1 MGEDL
6 YTSIRPY
13 LVLEVNCPYKTPVNK
28 PFLKNGDYHNSVCA
42 WYDEQERELV
52 SGPFSRVEFEEP
64 DLGSRQKLIKQ
75 LIRHGW
81 KPTVFTEKGS
91 PKLTEKGHP
100 VDSLYKIEAPVG
112 KAIAEWYTMRHRK
125 SQIEGW
131 IKTVRTDGRLTAGAN
146 SCGTNTYRMRHR
158 GVVNVPK
165 ADPKVTF
172 GKQMRELFIARP
184 GYKLLGYDA
193 SGLEARCMAHY
204 THKFDGGEF
213 ADLVLNGDVHAKN
226 ARIFFESETDGL
238 NVDSS
243 EFKSYRSRGKNGTYC
258 VPMDT
263 QILTKTGWKTRDQ
276 LEIGE
281 LVLTYNQKENV
292 KEWKPVLAI
301 HDTEGEVVE
310 LSHGNSFKV
319 RASHDHRWFVRQR
332 KDSGSGRYMMDQV
345 RTTDEL
351 TSESNIIINAPMRP
365 DAGSFSGW
373 HGTKYGR
380 DWTKE
385 VLSMS
390 SEQRKAFLAGF
401 LIADGYQDN
410 SSGLWKFTQLR
421 NEHYEAALTAAFIEH
436 DGFISVR
443 SGVQENGKE
452 CMVVCLRKKQHTTM
466 QRVSRRIL
474 PEQKLWCVTTEN
486 ESWVMRQGDMIT
498 ITGNC
503 LMYGGQPRKLAS
515 TLEVPLGQAKH
526 LFDKFWRENEAL
538 GEVRNLV
545 MKMHDQRGWVPGIDG
560 RKIYT
565 RSSHSA
571 LNALFQSCGAILM
584 KRAMV
589 MLRDF
594 ALEEQIHHYKV
605 YDMHDE
611 GGHEI
616 LEDECYEEND
626 RVVHRL
632 GFLAEDAMK
641 AAGEYYNIRVPITGE
656 FLIGNNW
663 AEVH

>member
-6 YTSIRPY
+6 YASIRPY
-13 LVLEVNCPYKTPVNK
+13 LVLEVDRPYKTPVNK

-81 KPTVFTEKGS
+81 KPTIFTEKGS

-112 KAIAEWYTMRHRK
+112 KAIAEWYTLRHRK

-131 IKTVRTDGRLTAGAN
+131 IKTVRADGRLTAGAN

-172 GKQMRELFIARP
+172 GKQMRELFIARQ

-243 EFKSYRSRGKNGTYC
+243 EFKSYRSRGKNGTY
-258 VPMDT
+258 
-263 QILTKTGWKTRDQ
+263 
-276 LEIGE
+276 
-281 LVLTYNQKENV
+281 
-292 KEWKPVLAI
+292 
-301 HDTEGEVVE
+301 
-310 LSHGNSFKV
+310 
-319 RASHDHRWFVRQR
+319 
-332 KDSGSGRYMMDQV
+332 
-345 RTTDEL
+345 
-351 TSESNIIINAPMRP
+351 
-365 DAGSFSGW
+365 
-373 HGTKYGR
+373 
-380 DWTKE
+380 
-385 VLSMS
+385 
-390 SEQRKAFLAGF
+390 
-401 LIADGYQDN
+401 
-410 SSGLWKFTQLR
+410 
-421 NEHYEAALTAAFIEH
+421 
-436 DGFISVR
+436 
-443 SGVQENGKE
+443 
-452 CMVVCLRKKQHTTM
+452 
-466 QRVSRRIL
+466 
-474 PEQKLWCVTTEN
+474 
-486 ESWVMRQGDMIT
+486 
-498 ITGNC
+498 C

-605 YDMHDE
+605 LDMHDE
-611 GGHEI
+611 GQHEV
-616 LEDECYEEND
+616 LEVECYVD
-626 RVVHRL
+626 DAGAVRHRL
-632 GFLAEDAMK
+632 GELAVKAMQQ
-641 AAGEYYNIRVPITGE
+641 AGIELGMRVEITGE
-656 FLIGNNW
+656 YSIGNNW
-663 AEVH
+663 SQTH

>member
-81 KPTVFTEKGS
+81 KPTIFTEKGS

-204 THKFDGGEF
+204 THKFDGGGF

-226 ARIFFESETDGL
+226 ARIFFEGETSSLD
-238 NVDSS
+238 VDSP
-243 EFKSYRSRGKNGTYC
+243 EFKSYRSRSKNGFYGLLYGAQ
-258 VPMDT
+258 P
-263 QILTKTGWKTRDQ
+263 KK
-276 LEIGE
+276 
-281 LVLTYNQKENV
+281 
-292 KEWKPVLAI
+292 
-301 HDTEGEVVE
+301 
-310 LSHGNSFKV
+310 LS
-319 RASHDHRWFVRQR
+319 
-332 KDSGSGRYMMDQV
+332 
-345 RTTDEL
+345 
-351 TSESNIIINAPMRP
+351 
-365 DAGSFSGW
+365 
-373 HGTKYGR
+373 
-380 DWTKE
+380 
-385 VLSMS
+385 
-390 SEQRKAFLAGF
+390 
-401 LIADGYQDN
+401 
-410 SSGLWKFTQLR
+410 
-421 NEHYEAALTAAFIEH
+421 
-436 DGFISVR
+436 
-443 SGVQENGKE
+443 
-452 CMVVCLRKKQHTTM
+452 
-466 QRVSRRIL
+466 
-474 PEQKLWCVTTEN
+474 
-486 ESWVMRQGDMIT
+486 
-498 ITGNC
+498 
-503 LMYGGQPRKLAS
+503 S
-515 TLEVPLGQAKH
+515 TLDVSLSTAKY
-526 LFDKFWRENEAL
+526 LFDRFWEENKAL